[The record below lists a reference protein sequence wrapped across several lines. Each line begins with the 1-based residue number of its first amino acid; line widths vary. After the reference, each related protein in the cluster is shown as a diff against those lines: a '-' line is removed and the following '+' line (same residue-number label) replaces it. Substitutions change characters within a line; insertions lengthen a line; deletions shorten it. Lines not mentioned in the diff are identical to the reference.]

1 MDNTIIQQGNF
12 VSNGVNVTL
21 NLRSDVDWIYTYNY
35 TKITANALSTG
46 YKFYWQ
52 RGMPQ
57 AGGLEYQSNAG
68 GTAVDILTLATGGF
82 TLVDTS
88 VNPISAG
95 GTISAIDGDGGVG
108 GVPRL
113 TVASTAGLV
122 TGSVILINNVAGAQ
136 ELGGYYF
143 YVSVVDGTHLDL
155 LGMSA
160 IADGT
165 AGTYKVVNFP
175 QMFQPAV
182 CTISNV
188 TTDTPP
194 LGNSTIE
201 TTFPHGYSVGQ
212 LVRFTIP
219 PLFGM
224 VQLDGLVGTVTS
236 VTTAVEFDTDIDI
249 SGFTA
254 FTFPVSASVPF
265 SPAIAVPFGQFT
277 GSPTGPSFNLGGAQV
292 NGLQDSVTNTAEL
305 GIILT
310 GGGADTPAG
319 VDDDLIYWVAGKSF
333 SIDNIN

>member
-12 VSNGVNVTL
+12 VSDGTNVTI

-35 TKITANALSTG
+35 TKIAANATSTG

-68 GTAVDILTLATGGF
+68 GTAVNIAALSSGGF
-82 TLVDTS
+82 TLIDTS
-88 VNPISAG
+88 TNPIAAG
-95 GTISAIDGDGGVG
+95 GTITSISGAGGAG

-113 TVASTAGLV
+113 LVASTAGMV
-122 TGSVILINNVAGAQ
+122 TGDVILINNVVGAQ
-136 ELGGYYF
+136 QLGGYYF
-143 YVSVVDGTHLDL
+143 EVSVVDGTHLDL
-155 LGMSA
+155 LGMPG
-160 IADGT
+160 IANASG
-165 AGTYKVVNFP
+165 GTYKIIKWP
-175 QMFQPAV
+175 AMFQPSW
-182 CTISNV
+182 CTLSGV
-188 TTDTPP
+188 TTDSAP
-194 LGNSTIE
+194 LGNSTMT

-212 LVRFTIP
+212 LIRFSVPAI
-219 PLFGM
+219 FGM

-236 VTTAVEFDTDIDI
+236 VATELEFDTDIDI

-254 FTFPVSASVPF
+254 FSFPLTANVPF

-292 NGLQDSVTNTAEL
+292 NGLQDSVTNVAEI
-305 GIILT
+305 GIVLV

-319 VDDDLIYWVAGKSF
+319 VDNDLIYWVAGKSF
-333 SIDNIN
+333 SVENVN